1 MDIILNQMAS
11 LFLLMLTGYLGN
23 RFHIIDGD
31 FEKKVSRFIVNISLP
46 ATVLNSISGMDSS
59 QNIPILPVFAAA
71 VSVFLVSHVVC
82 HIIQKIIRWDSTYEL
97 MLNYSNLGFM
107 GIPIISTLFG
117 EQYVLYVSIFMMTFN
132 LSFFS
137 YGVYLLSAGQSGS
150 RFELKPLMTPGI
162 LSAFLAI
169 GIYLLGIPLPVQL
182 TGLFNSVGSTTTPL
196 AMIVIGS
203 TLAAVNFSSVFRDKT
218 LYLFSFFKLLVMPV
232 IIFLVLRLYIK
243 ERILL
248 EIATILTGCPVA
260 GNVSMLCM
268 EYHRD
273 GTLVSKGI
281 CISTLFSL
289 FTIPLVS
296 TILGY
301 L

>member
-1 MDIILNQMAS
+1 
-11 LFLLMLTGYLGN
+11 
-23 RFHIIDGD
+23 
-31 FEKKVSRFIVNISLP
+31 
-46 ATVLNSISGMDSS
+46 
-59 QNIPILPVFAAA
+59 
-71 VSVFLVSHVVC
+71 
-82 HIIQKIIRWDSTYEL
+82 
-97 MLNYSNLGFM
+97 M

-137 YGVYLLSAGQSGS
+137 YGVYLLSAGQENS
-150 RFELKPLMTPGI
+150 RFEFKTLMTPGI

-169 GIYLLGIPLPVQL
+169 GIYLLGIPLPGQL
-182 TGLFNSVGSTTTPL
+182 TRLFNSVGATTTPL
-196 AMIVIGS
+196 AM
-203 TLAAVNFSSVFRDKT
+203 
-218 LYLFSFFKLLVMPV
+218 PV
-232 IIFLVLRLYIK
+232 VIFLVLRLYIK
-243 ERILL
+243 DRTLL

-273 GTLVSKGI
+273 GTLVPKGI

-289 FTIPLVS
+289 FTLPLVS
-296 TILGY
+296 TIWGY